1 MYNRQFKN
9 CRAFGHQW
17 RPTTVE
23 KHRDDWGQVAEYI
36 QNVKCVC
43 CHTEKA
49 IRINPRGEIA
59 GRRYRYTDGYQLKG
73 RLAADLKAEMRRE
86 IVDG

>member
-1 MYNRQFKN
+1 MDNR
-9 CRAFGHQW
+9 
-17 RPTTVE
+17 
-23 KHRDDWGQVAEYI
+23 GQVAEYI
-36 QNVKCVC
+36 QNVVCVC

-73 RLAADLKAEMRRE
+73 RLAADVKAEMRKG